1 MGQLGESIKRF
12 RRVSIDTNLF
22 VYLMERNRDY
32 FDSVKELFNAVE
44 SGKVF
49 AVSSV
54 LLMTEV
60 LSKPLMDGD
69 KGLADRYMAFIG
81 TFPNLELREVDRRIA
96 FRAAKL
102 RAKYGL
108 KTPDAL
114 FVATAIEE
122 KAEAFV
128 TNDIRLR
135 KVDEI
140 EILVLDDFFDTL

>member
-1 MGQLGESIKRF
+1 M
-12 RRVSIDTNLF
+12 
-22 VYLMERNRDY
+22 
-32 FDSVKELFNAVE
+32 
-44 SGKVF
+44 
-49 AVSSV
+49 SSV